1 MEQQATQTPKSA
13 PASDGTR
20 TKYNATMTASALLM
34 LVIVGMVNYLAY
46 RHYARLDW
54 TTVGMFTLSPKS
66 VEVIKGLET
75 DIDIYLFLSQGE
87 PSYEQADEL
96 LKRYKAL
103 SERVH
108 VHYVDPDREGSEFT
122 MLAQRFGVMKGVMET
137 GQAVADVAA
146 VVAMGDK
153 NWHVGREDLVAVDF
167 AIPGEKQDEVKAA
180 AEQALTGA
188 VVQVTSG
195 RATKVCV
202 TTGHGE
208 WTLERADERSLM
220 SLKEGM
226 HHDNVAWE
234 AFETL
239 GKKAVPKGCDAV
251 FVLGPVHAFSQA
263 EADML
268 DSYLAGGGNLLMG
281 LDPVIEHDVIKP
293 TGLEEM
299 LQRNGVRLDPA
310 LVIEL
315 DPNHLLTPNPVEFVV
330 TEFNTHDTTSG
341 LQGRA
346 RVFVALARAVSPDG
360 TNDRVTTLMRTSDQA
375 YGETDLSQVGAG
387 GEPQAGADDLKGPV
401 SLAVALQI
409 IKKGANPDIEPEGP
423 GGRLIVVG
431 DTDMLSGQLLQSPEL
446 ANYHLASSWTGWLTA
461 RSALIKIPPKKV
473 KGGGVVL
480 TQDDLD
486 AIFLRVAIL
495 LPAAALFAG
504 IAAWLNRRS

>member
-1 MEQQATQTPKSA
+1 MEQQPPQTPKPAPDQGARSTHSA
-13 PASDGTR
+13 M
-20 TKYNATMTASALLM
+20 MTTSALL
-34 LVIVGMVNYLAY
+34 LLAIIGMVNYLAY

-54 TTVGMFTLSPKS
+54 TSVGMFTLSPKS

-96 LKRYKAL
+96 LKRYQAL
-103 SERVH
+103 SKRVH
-108 VHYVDPDREGSEFT
+108 VHHVDPDRENSEFKVI
-122 MLAQRFGVMKGVMET
+122 AQRFGVLKGVMET
-137 GQAVADVAA
+137 GEAVADVAA

-208 WTLERADERSLM
+208 WTLEQAAERSLTP
-220 SLKEGM
+220 LKEGM
-226 HHDNVAWE
+226 RHDNMEWAP
-234 AFETL
+234 FETL
-239 GKKAVPKGCDAV
+239 GKKAVPADCDAV
-251 FVLGPVHAFSQA
+251 FVLGPAHAFSEA

-268 DSYLAGGGNLLMG
+268 DSYLASGGNLLMG
-281 LDPVIEHDVIKP
+281 LDPVIEHDQINP
-293 TGLEEM
+293 TGLEAM
-299 LQRNGVRLDPA
+299 LQRNGIRLDPA
-310 LVIEL
+310 LVLEL

-330 TEFNTHDTTSG
+330 TEFNAHATTAG
-341 LQGRA
+341 LQGRG
-346 RVFVALARAVSPDG
+346 RVFMALARSVNADG
-360 TNDRVTTLMRTSDQA
+360 TNDRVTTLLRSSPQA
-375 YGETDLSQVGAG
+375 YGETDLTQVGAG
-387 GEPQAGADDLKGPV
+387 GEPQASADDLKGPV
-401 SLAVALQI
+401 SLAVALQVL
-409 IKKGANPDIEPEGP
+409 KKGANPDIEPEGP

-446 ANYHLASSWTGWLTA
+446 ANYHLAASWTGWLTA
-461 RSALIKIPPKKV
+461 RSALIQIPPKKV

-480 TQDDLD
+480 TQEDLD